1 MKNRLLTS
9 VTALMLT
16 SMAATSQIMHAVV
29 FCDTDDAKIGKAVEV
44 DHDNLIKELEC
55 YATFID
61 YDICLYEYSGE
72 DCSKGM
78 LLQSLDEL
86 EIAPEDIVVFC
97 YSGHGTRAMNNEND
111 PFPQMCLGSSLDS
124 EFVPLQFAINK
135 LNAKNPKLL
144 VSFTNCCNK
153 ESDMVTIKPLLAQA
167 NGPTSLSEVN
177 TDAFKKLFAETSGQA
192 IITSSKAGEYSWCSP
207 TIGGLFITDLLDV
220 LYLVGQDKIKPTW
233 EDVFENARAKT
244 AARTIT
250 TNIAPYKATQT
261 PYYKIVPGDATPKD
275 DKRDKGTDNKD
286 KVRENDPLAAS
297 LNDLVDKSLS
307 TDARLGTIPFVL
319 SKYFAANG
327 KVRTLGRNG
336 MTVDYEPAQ
345 EFLRRIVLS
354 RRIAKIAVVKRD
366 GNDKHKEISIH
377 EINN

>member
-1 MKNRLLTS
+1 MRNRLLTS

-78 LLQSLDEL
+78 LLQALDEL

-177 TDAFKKLFAETSGQA
+177 TDAFKKLFTETSGQA

-250 TNIAPYKATQT
+250 TSIAPYKATQT

-275 DKRDKGTDNKD
+275 DKRDKVTDNKD

-307 TDARLGTIPFVL
+307 TDARLGMIPFVL

>member
-72 DCSKGM
+72 DCCKGM
-78 LLQSLDEL
+78 LLQALDEL

-153 ESDMVTIKPLLAQA
+153 ESDMVNQTIAR
-167 NGPTSLSEVN
+167 
-177 TDAFKKLFAETSGQA
+177 SGQWPYIA
-192 IITSSKAGEYSWCSP
+192 
-207 TIGGLFITDLLDV
+207 IGGEHRCV
-220 LYLVGQDKIKPTW
+220 Q
-233 EDVFENARAKT
+233 KT
-244 AARTIT
+244 LCR
-250 TNIAPYKATQT
+250 NI
-261 PYYKIVPGDATPKD
+261 
-275 DKRDKGTDNKD
+275 GTGHNH
-286 KVRENDPLAAS
+286 
-297 LNDLVDKSLS
+297 
-307 TDARLGTIPFVL
+307 
-319 SKYFAANG
+319 
-327 KVRTLGRNG
+327 
-336 MTVDYEPAQ
+336 Q
-345 EFLRRIVLS
+345 QQS
-354 RRIAKIAVVKRD
+354 RRILMVLAHNRWIVYNRPA
-366 GNDKHKEISIH
+366 
-377 EINN
+377 